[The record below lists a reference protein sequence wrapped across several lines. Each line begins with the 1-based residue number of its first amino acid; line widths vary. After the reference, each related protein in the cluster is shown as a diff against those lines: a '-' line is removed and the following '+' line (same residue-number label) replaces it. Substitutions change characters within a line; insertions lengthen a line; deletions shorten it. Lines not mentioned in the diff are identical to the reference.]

1 MHAWWHY
8 RGRSRNSS
16 SSRGRV
22 AGAARPNFF
31 LRSSRNRVD
40 LLSYKSKPTDKREH
54 FDCRA
59 KKNLDGWSMQVHKNF
74 HCMLPIEEEQRWTT
88 AYVPVQKNF
97 SPAVVL
103 LSFIIRFVLVRE
115 QIDSNTTGWPRKNW
129 TGTQIYWGS
138 CNSHVELNRRRDVK
152 YSQQLLRQKRTSGR
166 LCWIKKDFFKNL
178 SSLTSSHPT
187 FILSPS
193 LPARLSWV
201 SY

>member
-1 MHAWWHY
+1 MLGGIIGVDREIAAAAEEEWPALPVQIFFCDPVGIESICY
-8 RGRSRNSS
+8 RTRANRLINESILI
-16 SSRGRV
+16 
-22 AGAARPNFF
+22 AG
-31 LRSSRNRVD
+31 LR
-40 LLSYKSKPTDKREH
+40 KIWTGGA
-54 FDCRA
+54 CRYT
-59 KKNLDGWSMQVHKNF
+59 KNF

-88 AYVPVQKNF
+88 AYVPVQIFF

-129 TGTQIYWGS
+129 TGTQIHWGS